1 MTTFTD
7 LDRAVHQALAG
18 GRLGPVVFVR
28 CLVQSPDAPDTALP
42 TLVRAATSIRGW
54 LGQPVVRVYAL
65 ASPDGSQVSLTL
77 EFRDG
82 GTALVSWSHGPPR
95 GDGVDLMVLGS
106 RGALYHDAGAAEP
119 WDGAAAFAPG
129 TDAGL
134 RSAIEQALRSGR
146 PEPVEGA
153 TP

>member
-7 LDRAVHQALAG
+7 LDRAVQQTLTG
-18 GRLGPVVFVR
+18 GRIGSPVFVR
-28 CLVQSPDAPDTALP
+28 CLVQSPDASDTALP
-42 TLVRAATSIRGW
+42 TLVRAAASLRGW
-54 LGQPVVRVYAL
+54 LGQPIVRVYAVG
-65 ASPDGSQVSLTL
+65 SPADGQLSLTL
-77 EFRDG
+77 EFRGG

-106 RGALYHDAGAAEP
+106 RGALYHDAGAAEL
-119 WDGAAAFAPG
+119 WDAAAAFAPG

-134 RSAIEQALRSGR
+134 RSAIEQSLRSGK

-153 TP
+153 SP